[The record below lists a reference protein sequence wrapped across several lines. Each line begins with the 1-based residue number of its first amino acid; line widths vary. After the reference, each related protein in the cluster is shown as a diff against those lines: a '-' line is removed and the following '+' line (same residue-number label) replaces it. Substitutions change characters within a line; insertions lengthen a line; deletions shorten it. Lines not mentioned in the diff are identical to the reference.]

1 MISHML
7 TAAFFKGSVLGP
19 LLFYISI
26 NDLFFFIKEAKLFNY
41 ADDNQSILLILIQLL
56 SNMFSIRN
64 LWCCVSGFV
73 ITR

>member
-26 NDLFFFIKEAKLFNY
+26 NDLFYFINDAKLSNY
-41 ADDNQSILLILIQLL
+41 VDDNQSI
-56 SNMFSIRN
+56 
-64 LWCCVSGFV
+64 C
-73 ITR
+73 